1 VAMLAAPRVIAG
13 VIAMPLL
20 VGIADLVGIGA
31 GMVAANFEVGLGSA
45 SFLYGARLFWHSWD
59 LLYSLTKAM
68 AFGVAVPLISVHMG
82 FKTRGGA
89 EGVGRTTTQAVM
101 FMTLTILIL
110 DALFPPLML
119 N

>member
-1 VAMLAAPRVIAG
+1 MAG
-13 VIAMPLL
+13 LI
-20 VGIADLVGIGA
+20 
-31 GMVAANFEVGLGSA
+31 AANYEVGLGSE
-45 SFLYGARLFWHSWD
+45 SFFYGARLFWHSWD
-59 LLYSLTKAM
+59 LFYSFTKAL
-68 AFGVAVPLISVHMG
+68 AFGLAVPLISVHMG
-82 FKTRGGA
+82 LRTRGGA